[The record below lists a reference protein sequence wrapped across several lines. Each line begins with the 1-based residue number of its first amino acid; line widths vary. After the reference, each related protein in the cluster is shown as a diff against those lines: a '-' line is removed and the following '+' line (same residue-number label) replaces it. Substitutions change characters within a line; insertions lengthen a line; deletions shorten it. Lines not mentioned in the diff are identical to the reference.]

1 MDIHQYFATLS
12 STLQPQL
19 ASDADVSVS
28 SRVEAQQEELADAF
42 SKTHPHLPSPPLVV
56 LAMAEAPQLNP
67 FSPAPVSVGPPPPGP
82 VPGEGGTAWT
92 EVNRPQQAAA
102 ASAERPR
109 RERSG
114 CGGARR

>member
-42 SKTHPHLPSPPLVV
+42 SKTHPQHLPSPPLVV

-67 FSPAPVSVGPPPPGP
+67 FSPAPVNETP
-82 VPGEGGTAWT
+82 
-92 EVNRPQQAAA
+92 
-102 ASAERPR
+102 
-109 RERSG
+109 
-114 CGGARR
+114 AR